1 MIKLRKILLC
11 NYLYIFLI
19 ILVLI
24 ITFIR
29 INIKYTSSY
38 SNNSKELYGYIKEIS
53 IDGNKLRMILKGK
66 ELVISNYYFKR
77 KSEKDFFLNNIKLGD
92 KLLIKGEFKKPQIN
106 TTDGLFNY
114 KDYLKRQKINYIIT
128 IDKIYLIS
136 SNNNLFYYLKNI
148 VIKKC
153 NNPYIKTFILGDTSS
168 LNSRILNNYRNIG
181 ISHLFALSGMHI
193 SLFSSILLKLLKKI
207 KVKEKKRYF
216 LVSIILMIYLFLTGI
231 SPSILRAI
239 IFFILFSINKIYYFY
254 IKSINIFILTVV
266 LSLLINPWFIYEV
279 SFQYS
284 FSISFFLIY
293 MGDYINKYKNYFIK
307 LFITSVISFVGS
319 IPITLYNFN
328 QINLLSIIYNLFY
341 VPFVSII
348 LFPLS
353 ILSFFIPIFSKI
365 LLIFTIILE
374 SSSSFFNKIEIF
386 KFIFCDIN
394 IIFYFIYMILII
406 ICFSYILKNKY
417 IIILFLIIMLFVHY
431 FIPYF
436 SNKDYLIMLDVGQGD
451 SIIIHSNNKTVLIDT
466 GGIKNYSNKKWELQ
480 KNNYS
485 IVNSVTIPYLKKL
498 GISKLDY
505 LILTHGD
512 YDHIGE
518 AINLINNY
526 KVNKIL
532 INAGEINYL
541 ERKII
546 NNFNNIEVAKKDYYF
561 GLGDAE
567 FLQLNGDLDEE
578 NDNSLVLFCYIN
590 NKTIL
595 LTGDASIKSEEY
607 IMKNYNLDKIDILKV
622 GHHGSRTSTSE
633 KFIKKIEPNL
643 ALISVGKNNPF
654 NHPHYETI
662 SLLKKYNI
670 NYLLT
675 SKEGTIEIEL

>member
-38 SNNSKELYGYIKEIS
+38 SNNSKELYGYIKEIN

-77 KSEKDFFLNNIKLGD
+77 ESEKDFFLNNIKLGD

-643 ALISVGKNNPF
+643 ALISVGKNNLF

>member
-1 MIKLRKILLC
+1 
-11 NYLYIFLI
+11 
-19 ILVLI
+19 
-24 ITFIR
+24 
-29 INIKYTSSY
+29 
-38 SNNSKELYGYIKEIS
+38 
-53 IDGNKLRMILKGK
+53 
-66 ELVISNYYFKR
+66 
-77 KSEKDFFLNNIKLGD
+77 
-92 KLLIKGEFKKPQIN
+92 
-106 TTDGLFNY
+106 
-114 KDYLKRQKINYIIT
+114 
-128 IDKIYLIS
+128 
-136 SNNNLFYYLKNI
+136 
-148 VIKKC
+148 
-153 NNPYIKTFILGDTSS
+153 
-168 LNSRILNNYRNIG
+168 
-181 ISHLFALSGMHI
+181 
-193 SLFSSILLKLLKKI
+193 
-207 KVKEKKRYF
+207 
-216 LVSIILMIYLFLTGI
+216 
-231 SPSILRAI
+231 
-239 IFFILFSINKIYYFY
+239 
-254 IKSINIFILTVV
+254 
-266 LSLLINPWFIYEV
+266 
-279 SFQYS
+279 
-284 FSISFFLIY
+284 
-293 MGDYINKYKNYFIK
+293 
-307 LFITSVISFVGS
+307 
-319 IPITLYNFN
+319 
-328 QINLLSIIYNLFY
+328 
-341 VPFVSII
+341 
-348 LFPLS
+348 
-353 ILSFFIPIFSKI
+353 
-365 LLIFTIILE
+365 
-374 SSSSFFNKIEIF
+374 
-386 KFIFCDIN
+386 
-394 IIFYFIYMILII
+394 
-406 ICFSYILKNKY
+406 
-417 IIILFLIIMLFVHY
+417 
-431 FIPYF
+431 
-436 SNKDYLIMLDVGQGD
+436 MLDVGQGD

-526 KVNKIL
+526 KINKIL

-643 ALISVGKNNPF
+643 ALISVGKNNLF